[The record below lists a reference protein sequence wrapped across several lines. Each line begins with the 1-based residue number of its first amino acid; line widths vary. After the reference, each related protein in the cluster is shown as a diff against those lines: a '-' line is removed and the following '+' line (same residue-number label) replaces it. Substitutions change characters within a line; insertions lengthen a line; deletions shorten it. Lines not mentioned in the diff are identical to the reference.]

1 MKKENM
7 FYQGRIYNKVVDN
20 FYKVTFYKA
29 KIDIVRSFFVQI
41 YCLTGTILALPRY
54 LAKSISFGQIIQVQ
68 SVFYN
73 VISPMLFLVFWY
85 ENLAELRTNVSR
97 LSELKKSM
105 QTSQQQNNTRIINC
119 QQQALI
125 TLENITKQD
134 DVLLKNITFSLVK
147 VEGLFIHGRIGIGKT
162 NLLRVINGH
171 SDNFI
176 GKIVL
181 NKIPKIFFYHS
192 AHISLRMIFKE

>member
-1 MKKENM
+1 MSQHVSFSIILCGLSRVLSLSLYGYEFNIYGYFFWVVIVLGIINVWAVFMIGKPLKELLYSQQKYEADFRYGLSIVRNNKNS
-7 FYQGRIYNKVVDN
+7 IYDNQFEKREYVLSRKNFNKVVDN

-29 KIDIVRSFFVQI
+29 KIDIIRSFFVQI

-73 VISPMLFLVFWY
+73 VISPMLFLVFGY

-105 QTSQQQNNTRIINC
+105 QTSQ
-119 QQQALI
+119 
-125 TLENITKQD
+125 
-134 DVLLKNITFSLVK
+134 
-147 VEGLFIHGRIGIGKT
+147 
-162 NLLRVINGH
+162 
-171 SDNFI
+171 
-176 GKIVL
+176 
-181 NKIPKIFFYHS
+181 
-192 AHISLRMIFKE
+192 

>member
-1 MKKENM
+1 MCGLSRVLSLSLYGYEFNIYGYLFWVVIVLGIINVWAVFRIGKPLKELLYSQQKYEADFRYGLSIVRNNKNS
-7 FYQGRIYNKVVDN
+7 IYDNQFEKREYVLSRKNFNKVVDN

-119 QQQALI
+119 Q
-125 TLENITKQD
+125 
-134 DVLLKNITFSLVK
+134 
-147 VEGLFIHGRIGIGKT
+147 
-162 NLLRVINGH
+162 
-171 SDNFI
+171 
-176 GKIVL
+176 
-181 NKIPKIFFYHS
+181 
-192 AHISLRMIFKE
+192 